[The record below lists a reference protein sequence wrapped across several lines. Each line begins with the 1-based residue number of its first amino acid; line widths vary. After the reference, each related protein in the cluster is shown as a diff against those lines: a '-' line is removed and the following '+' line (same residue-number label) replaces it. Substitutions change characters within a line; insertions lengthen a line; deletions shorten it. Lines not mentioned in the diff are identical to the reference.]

1 MKKSWKNAQ
10 MKVKSFFKLKFYQSV
25 VMGCFTTELVSN
37 ASFNCYPSF
46 SSFTKFLPEQLRL
59 K

>member
-1 MKKSWKNAQ
+1 
-10 MKVKSFFKLKFYQSV
+10 MKVKSFFKLKLYRSV
-25 VMGCFTTELVSN
+25 VMGSFTTELVSN